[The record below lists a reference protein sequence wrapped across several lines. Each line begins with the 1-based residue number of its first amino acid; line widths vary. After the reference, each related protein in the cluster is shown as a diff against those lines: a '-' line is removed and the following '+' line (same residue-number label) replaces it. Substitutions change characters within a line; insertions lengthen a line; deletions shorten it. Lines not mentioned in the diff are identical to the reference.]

1 VNATNLLVTGGAGF
15 LGSNFVSRTLATRP
29 NLKITV
35 LDKLTY
41 AGKRDNLPSESEQF
55 RFVLGDILDQ
65 EVVNEETARADI
77 VIHFA
82 AETHNDNSLTAPRVF
97 FETNVMGTEAVAR
110 AASLQGKRFHHIST
124 DEVFGDLP
132 LKTDETFS
140 EDSQYKPSSPYSA
153 SKAASDHLVRSF
165 VRSFGLRATITNCSN
180 NFGLNQNWEKFIP
193 HSVQEAVNGRPI
205 RIYGTGRNVRDWIHV
220 DDHTDG
226 VWSVLD
232 QGTLGETYLLG
243 GNNQIDNLSLAKMIL
258 DALGLPNDYIEFVDD
273 RPGHDLRYAMNY
285 SKASNML
292 GWHPKKTSNF
302 KHELELVVL
311 NYQNKILNG
320 DSVV

>member
-1 VNATNLLVTGGAGF
+1 
-15 LGSNFVSRTLATRP
+15 
-29 NLKITV
+29 
-35 LDKLTY
+35 LTY
-41 AGKRDNLPSESEQF
+41 AGKRENLPNESEQF

-65 EVVNEETARADI
+65 DIVNEETARADI

-97 FETNVMGTEAVAR
+97 FETNVMGTETVAR

-132 LKTDETFS
+132 LETDEAFS
-140 EDSQYKPSSPYSA
+140 ENSQYKPSSPYSA

-165 VRSFGLRATITNCSN
+165 VRSFGLQATITNCSN

-193 HSVQEAVNGRPI
+193 HSIHDAVNGRPI

-232 QGTLGETYLLG
+232 RGTLGETYLLG
-243 GNNQIDNLSLAKMIL
+243 GNNQIDNISLAKMIL
-258 DALGLPNDYIEFVDD
+258 DSLGLPSNYIEFVDD

-285 SKASNML
+285 SKASKML
-292 GWHPKKTSNF
+292 GWNPKKTSNF
-302 KHELELVVL
+302 KDELELVVL
-311 NYQNKILNG
+311 NYKNKILNG
-320 DSVV
+320 DAVV